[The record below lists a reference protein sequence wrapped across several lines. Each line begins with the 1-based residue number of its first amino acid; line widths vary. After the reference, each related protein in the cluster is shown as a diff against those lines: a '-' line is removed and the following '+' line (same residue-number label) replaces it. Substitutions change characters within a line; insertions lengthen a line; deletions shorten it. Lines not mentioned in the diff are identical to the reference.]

1 MKKKGSLLWA
11 VLTAVTALLLVVCIV
26 AIPVTS
32 AFATAINVALG
43 AKTQEVIPDPDA
55 KIYFWSD
62 YENEEDLVAFEKQ
75 LCRDIEAEGAALL
88 VNRDNT
94 LPLAQGTKF
103 TPFSQSSFNLLYG
116 GTGSG
121 QVSADD
127 AISLK
132 AAMDGVFGEN
142 SVNPEQWKF
151 YAGAGYKRVNADTTG
166 GSQTQYRIN
175 EIPWEKYDATASTWP
190 AYGDVALVVLA
201 RSGGEGA
208 DLPSGLPELE
218 EYMTD
223 GDYLRPVSYTH
234 LRAHETSV

>member
-1 MKKKGSLLWA
+1 MKKKGSLLWTI
-11 VLTAVTALLLVVCIV
+11 LTVVTALLLVVCIV
-26 AIPVTS
+26 AIPVTN

-62 YENEEDLVAFEKQ
+62 YENEDDLVAFEKQ
-75 LCRDIEAEGAALL
+75 LCHDIEAEGAALL

-94 LPLAQGTKF
+94 LPLAAGTKF

-132 AAMDGVFGEN
+132 AAIDGAFGDN

-166 GSQTQYRIN
+166 GNQAQYRIN
-175 EIPWEKYDATASTWP
+175 EVPWSEYSDALKGTWSQ
-190 AYGDVALVVLA
+190 YGDEI
-201 RSGGEGA
+201 G
-208 DLPSGLPELE
+208 
-218 EYMTD
+218 
-223 GDYLRPVSYTH
+223 
-234 LRAHETSV
+234 RAHV